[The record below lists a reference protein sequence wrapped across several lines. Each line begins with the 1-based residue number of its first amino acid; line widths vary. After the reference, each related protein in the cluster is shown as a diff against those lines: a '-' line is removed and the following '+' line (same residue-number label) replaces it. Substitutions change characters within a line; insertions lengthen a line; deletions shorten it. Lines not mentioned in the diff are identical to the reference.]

1 MIVVATLMVVGI
13 ILATVVV
20 FGVIRSFG
28 KDVEHLEKELHDP
41 SARTVLYEVPAG
53 RDPVDLMVAAKRAG
67 YRGIEEHPGLL
78 RIECPHTGDA
88 EKVKQILD
96 NA

>member
-1 MIVVATLMVVGI
+1 MIVVAVLMVAGIVG
-13 ILATVVV
+13 ATLVV

-28 KDVEHLEKELHDP
+28 KDVQHLEEELHDP
-41 SARTVLYEVPAG
+41 SVRTVLYEVPAG

-78 RIECPHTGDA
+78 RIECPRTGDP
-88 EKVKQILD
+88 EKVKRLLD
-96 NA
+96 SA